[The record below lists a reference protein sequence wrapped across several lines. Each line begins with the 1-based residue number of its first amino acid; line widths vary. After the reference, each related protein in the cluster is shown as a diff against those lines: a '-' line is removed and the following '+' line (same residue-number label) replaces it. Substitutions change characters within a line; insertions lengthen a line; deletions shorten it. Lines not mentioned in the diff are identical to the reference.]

1 LYVDQGLDLTIAEH
15 IAALI
20 EASHG
25 AVLTVI
31 DTLSACWSGDED
43 SNSEV
48 TGFDRD
54 VLLPLIRETDASP
67 LVLDHTGNPQP
78 FANRRGVSAPR
89 GASAKGQKA
98 DFLLEF
104 RAGGDSEFTIHHAK
118 ARGTKKQPPQ
128 AFRVVD
134 TSNDELELI
143 EIETSAEEKAIAI
156 AEGLVEAICAAPDGF
171 LTTRGLR
178 AAGKQLGAGKDT
190 VSAAAALLENET
202 PARVTAGWEVVDTG
216 KGKQRARIWRPAEH
230 TEAKVV

>member
-1 LYVDQGLDLTIAEH
+1 AVASELTRAGFIVVYISQENGLEEEARRFMRLQPDYSNLRLYVDQGLDLTIAEH

-104 RAGGDSEFTIHHAK
+104 RAGG
-118 ARGTKKQPPQ
+118 
-128 AFRVVD
+128 
-134 TSNDELELI
+134 
-143 EIETSAEEKAIAI
+143 
-156 AEGLVEAICAAPDGF
+156 
-171 LTTRGLR
+171 
-178 AAGKQLGAGKDT
+178 
-190 VSAAAALLENET
+190 
-202 PARVTAGWEVVDTG
+202 
-216 KGKQRARIWRPAEH
+216 
-230 TEAKVV
+230 